1 MALRPLPVGTELV
14 LADPDPGTGSDTGP
28 AADPVPADR
37 HCSRGIVGIVAS
49 QSWNTGAVVAAG
61 ELQHHWWSCST
72 PQSFSGESH
81 FHY

>member
-14 LADPDPGTGSDTGP
+14 LADPDPGTGSGTGLV
-28 AADPVPADR
+28 ADPVTADR
-37 HCSRGIVGIVAS
+37 HCSRGIAGIVAW

-61 ELQHHWWSCST
+61 ELQHHWLST
-72 PQSFSGESH
+72 PRSFSGESH